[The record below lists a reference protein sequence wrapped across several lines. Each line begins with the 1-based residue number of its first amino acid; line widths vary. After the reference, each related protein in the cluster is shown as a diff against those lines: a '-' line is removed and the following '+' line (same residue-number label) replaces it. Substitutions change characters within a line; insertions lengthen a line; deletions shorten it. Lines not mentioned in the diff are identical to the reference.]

1 MYSSNMYKGIGVYS
15 IIIKRFFVFEV
26 IVFGFL
32 NVVGICINK
41 VLNVLNNFYYFVL
54 FY

>member
-1 MYSSNMYKGIGVYS
+1 MYKEIGVYG

-32 NVVGICINK
+32 NVFFL
-41 VLNVLNNFYYFVL
+41 LNFFGK
-54 FY
+54 

>member
-1 MYSSNMYKGIGVYS
+1 MYSSNMYKGIGVYG

-32 NVVGICINK
+32 NVFFL
-41 VLNVLNNFYYFVL
+41 LNFFGYK
-54 FY
+54 